1 MMWIHFNWARLFFI
15 LLSMIIKEFQGEYRW
30 LSNFYPC
37 NIEYEGIAFDS
48 VEKAYQSAKTN
59 DLKLREEISL
69 LSSPGKAKR
78 FFKNRLEDVR
88 EDWNEVNLGVMREL
102 LHKKFV
108 ENDYFRRKLLSTGN
122 SEIQEG
128 NFWGDVHY
136 GVDLRTGEGKNLLGK
151 MIMKIRKEIREEG
164 EEN

>member
-1 MMWIHFNWARLFFI
+1 M
-15 LLSMIIKEFQGEYRW
+15 IKEFKDDHRW

-37 NIEYEGIAFDS
+37 EIEYEGMMFDS

-69 LSSPGKAKR
+69 LDSPGKAMR
-78 FFKNRLEDVR
+78 FFKNRSKDVR
-88 EDWNEVNLGVMREL
+88 EVWNKVNLDIMREL
-102 LHKKFV
+102 LRKKFV

-128 NFWGDVHY
+128 NLWGDVIY
-136 GVDLRTGEGKNLLGK
+136 GVDLRTGKGLNILGK
-151 MIMKIRKEIREEG
+151 MIMEIRSELRNE
-164 EEN
+164 